1 MKTQES
7 LENSKSSEQFA
18 KKEYPESIFEL
29 IKRHGNEVEAQE
41 LIIEKLEELDEVAR
55 GYALDSL
62 MDCFGEDTETIS
74 LLNKYL
80 SKLPLEDKIW
90 TLRDFAFHHGDMET
104 IRKLIGG
111 HISSLSEEDKYYI
124 LTDLTVH
131 HGSDIDVQNLIVKHI
146 DELNNQHKY
155 DVLYCL
161 SHLHGL
167 NQNVQSL
174 ILSNLKDLT
183 EAQIKEIFRGLV
195 PNVANK
201 VVSDHLDSLSEKNR
215 DFLVKNAS
223 KNKENNMPKQ
233 KPKELKKEKL
243 DKEQKQDK
251 LEKVEIVLL
260 DLSNVKK
267 SKNYMG
273 EEAFDIHFSNPVK
286 IYPYVEEKNEDTQIG
301 DAFLTVKD
309 NKIYATVTL
318 TPQLRYMVKKMSQR
332 KPIYKPSGNLAIYKG
347 EAKHMSVDFIYMVF

>member
-1 MKTQES
+1 MKFSKLLLKLGLKSTDKNQQEESSKKEVLKTQES

-124 LTDLTVH
+124 TFMRFKTTDFDYIET
-131 HGSDIDVQNLIVKHI
+131 I
-146 DELNNQHKY
+146 
-155 DVLYCL
+155 
-161 SHLHGL
+161 
-167 NQNVQSL
+167 
-174 ILSNLKDLT
+174 
-183 EAQIKEIFRGLV
+183 IKEIKQNMLLRLC
-195 PNVANK
+195 
-201 VVSDHLDSLSEKNR
+201 
-215 DFLVKNAS
+215 
-223 KNKENNMPKQ
+223 NNYGHT
-233 KPKELKKEKL
+233 LF
-243 DKEQKQDK
+243 
-251 LEKVEIVLL
+251 
-260 DLSNVKK
+260 
-267 SKNYMG
+267 KNYLN
-273 EEAFDIHFSNPVK
+273 ILN
-286 IYPYVEEKNEDTQIG
+286 
-301 DAFLTVKD
+301 
-309 NKIYATVTL
+309 
-318 TPQLRYMVKKMSQR
+318 
-332 KPIYKPSGNLAIYKG
+332 
-347 EAKHMSVDFIYMVF
+347 